1 MALITSSAT
10 ALAFVLASRSVTA
23 IFDTIYRFI
32 YLTFIQI
39 SNRMFTLNKIPSVRK
54 IIGANENNTNDNFQ
68 LVEKPILPK
77 QETIDFDLMEFVY

>member
-1 MALITSSAT
+1 
-10 ALAFVLASRSVTA
+10 
-23 IFDTIYRFI
+23 
-32 YLTFIQI
+32 
-39 SNRMFTLNKIPSVRK
+39 MFTLNKIPSVRK